1 MYSPLAASMPR
12 LRAAQMPAFFWVM
25 TWMQGYS
32 LASVWQSRSVPSVEP
47 SLTMMISS
55 SGTCWER
62 MDSTAVRRVVSA
74 LYAGTTTLILAMG
87 VPPFTLFFQ
96 FQI

>member
-1 MYSPLAASMPR
+1 MPR

-32 LASVWQSRSVPSVEP
+32 LASAWQSRSVPSVEP

-74 LYAGTTTLILAMG
+74 LYAGMITLILAMG
-87 VPPFTLFFQ
+87 GTSFRISHYFFS
-96 FQI
+96 FRYNFP